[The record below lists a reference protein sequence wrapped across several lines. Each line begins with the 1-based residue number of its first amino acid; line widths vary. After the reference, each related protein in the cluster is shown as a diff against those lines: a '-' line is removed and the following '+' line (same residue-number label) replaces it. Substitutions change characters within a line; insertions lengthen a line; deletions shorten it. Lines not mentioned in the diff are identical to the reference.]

1 MMNNNI
7 HLRPE
12 KNIDPFYYAHLKPRN
27 NNFLSLLSVIEWVQF
42 FVIVRNN

>member
-12 KNIDPFYYAHLKPRN
+12 NNIDPFYYAHLEPRD
-27 NNFLSLLSVIEWVQF
+27 NNFRSLLSAII